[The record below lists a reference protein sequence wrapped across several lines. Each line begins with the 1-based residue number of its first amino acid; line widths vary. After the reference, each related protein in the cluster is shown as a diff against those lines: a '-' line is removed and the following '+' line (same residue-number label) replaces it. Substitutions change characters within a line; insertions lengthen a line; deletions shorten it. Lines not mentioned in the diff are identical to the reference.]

1 MNRAI
6 FLDRD
11 GTIIEEKGYICHLS
25 ESAIFPFAFEAVRL
39 MNQHHFK
46 VIGITN
52 QSAVARAICT
62 QEQVE
67 TMHAEIREAFLQRQ
81 AVIETFYYCPYH
93 ADGVVEEFKKN
104 HPWRKPSPGMLL
116 QAAADYSIDLSASY
130 IIGDDTIDIQAG
142 KNAGCKT
149 ILVLTGKGC
158 QTREKL
164 KQHHIAPDLTAE
176 NILIAINKIIA
187 L

>member
-11 GTIIEEKGYICHLS
+11 GTIIEERGYICHLS
-25 ESAIFPFAFEAVRL
+25 ESEIFPFAFEAVRQ

-52 QSAVARAICT
+52 QSAIARAICT

-116 QAAADYSIDLSASY
+116 QAAVDYNIDLLESY
-130 IIGDDTIDIQAG
+130 MMGDDTIDIQAG

-149 ILVLTGKGC
+149 VLVLTGKGR

-164 KQHHIAPDLTAE
+164 KQNRISPDLTAE
-176 NILIAINKIIA
+176 NILIAFNKIIA